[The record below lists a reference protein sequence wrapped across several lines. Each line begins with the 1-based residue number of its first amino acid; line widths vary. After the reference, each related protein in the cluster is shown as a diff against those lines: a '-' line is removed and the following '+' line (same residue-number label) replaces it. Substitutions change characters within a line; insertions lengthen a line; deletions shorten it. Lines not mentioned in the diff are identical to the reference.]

1 MVLSALRGLGR
12 HARLALPVGIL
23 IALILPDMALR
34 WDIILPIN
42 ITFIYAAS
50 MIRLDLK
57 ATALLAF
64 TFKRLALTLSITLFI
79 LCLIPV
85 LYVMLA
91 QISGLATLYYP
102 SLIWFAVAP
111 PIASTVW
118 ICTLLGFRAALAM
131 EVVVLTSLAAPFTGP
146 FMAGWL
152 LSDIAAIDQLA
163 LFFKL
168 AGMICGGTLIAYLG
182 QSYLGRKKI
191 EDNRHVFDGLSALAM
206 LVFLIPVFNGVAVV
220 IIQQPQLAFYLCA
233 LAFAM
238 NMGPQILL
246 LGLGYIFARQAAPLQ
261 VLAIVTGNRNVGL
274 YFAALPPEPVF
285 ALFTAMYQVPL
296 YLTPLIIGRISRL
309 LQPDLPAR

>member
-1 MVLSALRGLGR
+1 MDV
-12 HARLALPVGIL
+12 
-23 IALILPDMALR
+23 
-34 WDIILPIN
+34 
-42 ITFIYAAS
+42 
-50 MIRLDLK
+50 
-57 ATALLAF
+57 
-64 TFKRLALTLSITLFI
+64 SI
-79 LCLIPV
+79 
-85 LYVMLA
+85 
-91 QISGLATLYYP
+91 
-102 SLIWFAVAP
+102 
-111 PIASTVW
+111 
-118 ICTLLGFRAALAM
+118 
-131 EVVVLTSLAAPFTGP
+131 
-146 FMAGWL
+146 MAGWL

-220 IIQQPQLAFYLCA
+220 IIQQPVLAFYLCA

-238 NMGPQILL
+238 NMGAQILL

-274 YFAALPPEPVF
+274 YFAALPPEPIF

-296 YLTPLIIGRISRL
+296 YLTPLIVGQISRL
-309 LQPDLPAR
+309 LKPDLPAR